1 MNNMDNMNNMNN
13 MNDMNNMDNINRNR
27 MINNRNPMG
36 INIQPPTNPVQN
48 QGGSNTF
55 LQVDFKYFG
64 DERFP
69 GGVDFLVQGRG
80 DMTIQQLIR
89 NFRTK
94 LADDKV
100 TIKEYILDGRFTLEE
115 NSQLTVNQM
124 GIVKG
129 SVVTATK
136 Q

>member
-1 MNNMDNMNNMNN
+1 MNNNMNPMMNNN
-13 MNDMNNMDNINRNR
+13 MNPMMNNNM
-27 MINNRNPMG
+27 NPMM
-36 INIQPPTNPVQN
+36 NNTVQPPTNPVMSQA
-48 QGGSNTF
+48 GSNTF

-69 GGVDFLVQGRG
+69 GGCDFLVQGRG

-94 LADDKV
+94 LADDTI
-100 TIKEYILDGRFTLEE
+100 TIKEYVLDGRFTLDP
-115 NSQLTVNQM
+115 NSQQTVNQM

-129 SVVTATK
+129 SVVNATK